1 MKIKKK
7 FTGWKILFPS
17 FFAGALLT
25 MLVGCGSTKGTVEA
39 VQEKIPVKVV
49 IVTMFEIGEDEGDQ
63 AGEFQLWKERQK
75 LSVRIPFP
83 QSHHDL
89 FYNPETQVLGMVTGM
104 GTAKSATATMAL
116 GLDLSLIH
124 ISAPTRPY

>member
-49 IVTMFEIGEDEGDQ
+49 IVTMFGIGEDEGDQ
-63 AGEFQLWKERQK
+63 AGEFQPVSYTHLT
-75 LSVRIPFP
+75 LPTIYSV
-83 QSHHDL
+83 
-89 FYNPETQVLGMVTGM
+89 
-104 GTAKSATATMAL
+104 
-116 GLDLSLIH
+116 
-124 ISAPTRPY
+124 